1 MTVKALQEE
10 FQKQLIFNHPKD
22 EINSFFYLLSEAY
35 LDKNRLDIA
44 LAPNDQINNSKTTLF
59 LDALAQLK
67 NECPIQ
73 YIIGEVEF
81 MDLTFEVNK
90 NVLIPRPETE
100 ELIKWVLTT
109 EEGSEDMSIL
119 DIGTGSGCIPIILA
133 HSMAKSS
140 VTSFDVSEK
149 AIEVAKKNAIKNKVD
164 IQLVVQNILSI
175 DTLDASYDIII
186 SNPPYVRESEK
197 AQMKNNVLNYEPD
210 IALFVSDN
218 DPLIFYKHIARLAIK
233 SLKPSGALY
242 FEINQYLGSALCT
255 FLKDLGFKE
264 IELKK
269 DIYGADRMIRA
280 IKI

>member
-164 IQLVVQNILSI
+164 IQLVVQNILII

>member
-1 MTVKALQEE
+1 MTIRALQKE
-10 FQKQLIFNHPKD
+10 FQKQLILNYPKD
-22 EINSFFYLLSEAY
+22 EINSFFYLLSETY

-44 LAPNDQINNSKTTLF
+44 LAPNEEINSNKTNLF
-59 LDALAQLK
+59 LKALAQLK
-67 NECPIQ
+67 NEYPIQ

-81 MDLTFEVNK
+81 MDLTFEVNE

-100 ELIKWVLTT
+100 ELIKWVLST
-109 EEGSEDMSIL
+109 EEGSEELSIL

-133 HSMAKSS
+133 HTLAKSNVS
-140 VTSFDVSEK
+140 SFDISEK
-149 AIEVAKKNAIKNKVD
+149 AIEVARKNAIKNKVD
-164 IQLVVQNILSI
+164 IKLVVQNILSI
-175 DTLDASYDIII
+175 DTLDTSYDIII

-197 AQMKNNVLNYEPD
+197 VQMKDNVLKYEPN
-210 IALFVSDN
+210 IALFVSDD
-218 DPLIFYKHIARLAIK
+218 DPLIFYRHIAQLAIK

-242 FEINQYLGSALCT
+242 FEINQYLGASLCT
-255 FLKDLGFKE
+255 LLKNIGFKE